1 MQQLATVEDFILA
14 TITVAGVIIAGLMSA
29 GLMIGV
35 VMIDVEK
42 IGVVMIS
49 AKKRTS
55 VPEATIAVVAVLE
68 VVKTWSWSTLHLPMD
83 RCSLSDL
90 QR

>member
-1 MQQLATVEDFILA
+1 MQQHATVEDFVLA
-14 TITVAGVIIAGLMSA
+14 TITVASVMIA
-29 GLMIGV
+29 GLMIGM